1 MANMLNFAGEA
12 VRQAGFAKVDTRV
25 MDAANIDLDA
35 DSLGTAMWQN
45 VFGRWP
51 RWAVYAQG

>member
-35 DSLGTAMWQN
+35 DSLGTAMW
-45 VFGRWP
+45 
-51 RWAVYAQG
+51 